1 MAEPRVDVVC
11 EGGPRE
17 MGVAQGAALRE
28 RIQKARE
35 ALRELD
41 AVRKQRPWWM
51 PWAAFLALAE
61 RKAEG
66 LLSDALAR
74 HSPEMAQ
81 RLAGIAEGA
90 GLSPAALCLLNA
102 AEVLLSSVED
112 VTAAPAAMACS
123 TVAVRGSCSATGE
136 PVIAHN
142 FDYLPAVQPFYV
154 LRDSRPSGG
163 LRSLDFTV
171 APLCGAMDGMNE
183 RGLCLALNYAFPVDS
198 GPAGLPNSMVIAEA
212 LARCGTV
219 AEAVDWIV
227 SRPRWG
233 GGLVMLADAG
243 GDLASVELSNARSAV
258 RRPAEGEDVLFHA
271 NQFATPSMR
280 EVEAPRDAVF
290 TEKAPEA
297 LVGRR
302 LHESSEKRTAR
313 LAELLGSHLQGSHL
327 HFAHGGHVPNE
338 DVTPAGPLGPDGL
351 ARLLA
356 DHGPAGTPDAT
367 TLCVHSD
374 YWRTTACLQWF
385 PRSRR
390 LRASYSTACAAAF
403 REFA

>member
-1 MAEPRVDVVC
+1 VGEPRVDVVC

-17 MGVAQGAALRE
+17 MGAAQGAALRE
-28 RIQKARE
+28 RIQKARDS
-35 ALRELD
+35 LRELD
-41 AVRKQRPWWM
+41 AVRKHRPWWM
-51 PWAAFLALAE
+51 PWAVFLALAE

-66 LLSDALAR
+66 MLGQPVAR

-90 GLSPAALCLLNA
+90 GLPTAALCLLNA
-102 AEVLLSSVED
+102 AETLLSSVRD
-112 VTAAPAAMACS
+112 VTAVPPVIACS
-123 TVAVRGSCSATGE
+123 AIAVRGSRSATGE
-136 PVIAHN
+136 PIIAHN
-142 FDYLPAVQPFYV
+142 FDYLPIVQPFYI
-154 LRDSRPSGG
+154 LRESRPSGS

-198 GPAGLPNSMVIAEA
+198 GPPGLPNSMVIAET
-212 LARCGTV
+212 LGRCGTV

-233 GGLVMLADAG
+233 GGLVMLADAD
-243 GDLASVELSNARSAV
+243 GDLAAVELSNTRSAV

-271 NQFATPSMR
+271 NQFAIPSMR
-280 EVEAPRDAVF
+280 GVEAPRDAVF
-290 TEKAPEA
+290 TDKAPDP

-313 LAELLGSHLQGSHL
+313 LAELLGSHL

-338 DVTPAGPLGPDGL
+338 DVTPAGRLGPDDL

-356 DHGPAGTPDAT
+356 DHGPTGMPDAT
-367 TLCVHSD
+367 TPCVHSD
-374 YWRTTACLQWF
+374 YWHTTACLQWL

-403 REFA
+403 REFTL